1 MRSNRS
7 SLQSQLV
14 KTTMWSSIVVGLL
27 ALSLLTIFS
36 IYHNMS
42 VQDEIMDE
50 ISDTLLVS
58 DLSKHSMKQFDELS
72 DEFDIQYELLDTG
85 QVLTHSHTYQHEL
98 FEKGNLSEGFSYF
111 WFDGQLWRSLA
122 AQQEDLELQVEVFQP
137 ISTRIEEVLKALAGY
152 SGLMVL
158 FWLLQWVIV
167 SWRTE
172 QQLAALN
179 LLSKRIAQKTAS
191 NLEPIQEPDVIT
203 EIQPVI
209 DALNQLLAR
218 LQRAL
223 VAEQRFTADA
233 SHELRSPLSA
243 IQMRLQVLQRKYQH
257 IPELDHDFERIQE
270 DVSRSTKILENLLLL
285 ARLEPNET
293 EQLELSKSVVDL
305 NHVLARVIDTV
316 NIDAQAKH
324 MVIETN
330 ILSNETKTFANE
342 ELMFIAFRNLFDNAI
357 RYSPAL
363 GAIHVELSQYQQKL
377 KISIEDTG
385 NGVDDEVLRRLGQR
399 FFRVLGTKQQGSG
412 LGLSITKKIIQLHGG
427 ELHFMHASQGGLKV
441 EVILPFN
448 REIQK

>member
-1 MRSNRS
+1 MKSNRS

-14 KTTMWSSIVVGLL
+14 KTTMWSSVVVGLL

-58 DLSKHSMKQFDELS
+58 DLSGHSMKQFDELS
-72 DEFDIQYELLDTG
+72 DEFDIQYELLNTG
-85 QVLTHSHTYQHEL
+85 QVLTHSHSYQHEL
-98 FEKGNLSEGFSYF
+98 FEQGNLSEGFSYF

-122 AQQEDLELQVEVFQP
+122 AQQEDSQLQVEVFQP
-137 ISTRIEEVLKALAGY
+137 MSTRVEEVLKALAGY

-167 SWRTE
+167 SWRTGH
-172 QQLAALN
+172 QLAALN

-257 IPELDHDFERIQE
+257 LPELHQDFERIQE

-285 ARLEPNET
+285 ARLEPNEA
-293 EQLELSKSVVDL
+293 EQPQLPKTVIDL
-305 NHVLARVIDTV
+305 NYLLARVIETV
-316 NIDAQAKH
+316 DLDAKAKQ
-324 MVIETN
+324 MLIETN
-330 ILSNETKTFANE
+330 TLSTETKTFANE
-342 ELMFIAFRNLFDNAI
+342 ELLFIAFRNLFDNAI
-357 RYSPAL
+357 RYSPNL
-363 GAIHVELSQYQQKL
+363 GSIHVEIGRHEQQIKM
-377 KISIEDTG
+377 SIEDTG
-385 NGVDDEVLRRLGQR
+385 NGVDDEVLLRLGQR
-399 FFRVLGTKQQGSG
+399 FFRVLGTQQQGSG
-412 LGLSITKKIIQLHGG
+412 LGISITRKIIELHNGT
-427 ELHFMHASQGGLKV
+427 LHFMHAEQGGLRA
-441 EVILPFN
+441 EIILPS
-448 REIQK
+448 

>member
-1 MRSNRS
+1 MKSNRS

-14 KTTMWSSIVVGLL
+14 KTTMWSSVVVGLL

-36 IYHNMS
+36 VYHNMS

-58 DLSKHSMKQFDELS
+58 DLSQHSMKQFDELS
-72 DEFDIQYELLDTG
+72 DEFDIQYELLSSG
-85 QVLTHSHTYQHEL
+85 QLLTHSHSYQHEL
-98 FEKGNLSEGFSYF
+98 FEQGNLSEGFSYF

-122 AQQEDLELQVEVFQP
+122 AQQDDSQLQVEVFQP
-137 ISTRIEEVLKALAGY
+137 MSTRIEEVLKALAGY

-191 NLEPIQEPDVIT
+191 NLEPIQDPDVIT

-257 IPELDHDFERIQE
+257 VPELHQDFERIQE

-285 ARLEPNET
+285 ARLEPNEA
-293 EQLELSKSVVDL
+293 EQPELPKTIIDL
-305 NHVLARVIDTV
+305 NYLLARVIETV
-316 NIDAQAKH
+316 TLDAQAKQ
-324 MVIETN
+324 MLIETN
-330 ILSNETKTFANE
+330 TLSTETKTFANE
-342 ELMFIAFRNLFDNAI
+342 ELLFIAFRNLFDNAI
-357 RYSPAL
+357 RYSPTL
-363 GAIHVELSQYQQKL
+363 GSIHVEISQDEQQIKVA
-377 KISIEDTG
+377 IEDTG
-385 NGVDDEVLRRLGQR
+385 NGVDDEVLQRLGQR
-399 FFRVLGTKQQGSG
+399 FFRVLGTQQQGSG
-412 LGLSITKKIIQLHGG
+412 LGISITRKIIELHNGK
-427 ELHFMHASQGGLKV
+427 LHFMHAEQGGLRV
-441 EVILPFN
+441 EVNLPS
-448 REIQK
+448 

>member
-1 MRSNRS
+1 MKSNRS

-14 KTTMWSSIVVGLL
+14 KTTMWSSVVVGLV

-36 IYHNMS
+36 VYHNMS

-58 DLSKHSMKQFDELS
+58 DLSKHSMKQFDQLS
-72 DEFDIQYELLDTG
+72 DEFDIQYELLSSG
-85 QVLTHSHTYQHEL
+85 QLLTHSHSYQHEL
-98 FEKGNLSEGFSYF
+98 FEQGKLSEGFSYF

-122 AQQEDLELQVEVFQP
+122 AQQEDSQLEVEVFQP
-137 ISTRIEEVLKALAGY
+137 MSTRIEEVLKALAGY

-179 LLSKRIAQKTAS
+179 LLSIRIAQKTAS

-257 IPELDHDFERIQE
+257 VPELHQDFERIQE
-270 DVSRSTKILENLLLL
+270 DVSRSTKVLENLLLL
-285 ARLEPNET
+285 ARLEPNEA
-293 EQLELSKSVVDL
+293 EQPQLPKTVIDL
-305 NHVLARVIDTV
+305 NYLLARVIETV
-316 NIDAQAKH
+316 TLDANAKQ
-324 MVIETN
+324 MLIETN
-330 ILSNETKTFANE
+330 TLSTETKTFANE
-342 ELMFIAFRNLFDNAI
+342 ELLFIAFRNLFDNAI
-357 RYSPAL
+357 RYSPTL
-363 GAIHVELSQYQQKL
+363 GSIHVEISQDEQQIKVA
-377 KISIEDTG
+377 IEDTG
-385 NGVDDEVLRRLGQR
+385 NGVDDEVLQRLGQR
-399 FFRVLGTKQQGSG
+399 FFRVLGTQQQGSG
-412 LGLSITKKIIQLHGG
+412 LGISITRKIIELHNG
-427 ELHFMHASQGGLKV
+427 ELRFMHAEQGGLRV
-441 EVILPFN
+441 EVNLPL
-448 REIQK
+448 

>member
-1 MRSNRS
+1 MKSNRS

-14 KTTMWSSIVVGLL
+14 KTTMWSSVVVGLL

-36 IYHNMS
+36 VYHNMS

-58 DLSKHSMKQFDELS
+58 DLSQHSMKQFDELS
-72 DEFDIQYELLDTG
+72 DEFDIQYELLSSG
-85 QVLTHSHTYQHEL
+85 QLLTHSHSYQHEL
-98 FEKGNLSEGFSYF
+98 FEQGNLSEGFSYF

-122 AQQEDLELQVEVFQP
+122 AQQDDSQLQVEVFQP
-137 ISTRIEEVLKALAGY
+137 MSTRIEEVLKALAGY

-191 NLEPIQEPDVIT
+191 NLEPIQDPDVIT

-257 IPELDHDFERIQE
+257 VPELHQDFERIQE

-285 ARLEPNET
+285 ARLEPNEA
-293 EQLELSKSVVDL
+293 EQPQLPKTIIDL
-305 NHVLARVIDTV
+305 NYLLARVIETV
-316 NIDAQAKH
+316 TLDAQAKQ
-324 MVIETN
+324 MLIETN
-330 ILSNETKTFANE
+330 TLSTETKTFANE
-342 ELMFIAFRNLFDNAI
+342 ELLFIAFRNLFDNAI
-357 RYSPAL
+357 RYSPTL
-363 GAIHVELSQYQQKL
+363 GSIHVEISQDEQQIKVA
-377 KISIEDTG
+377 IEDTG
-385 NGVDDEVLRRLGQR
+385 NGVDDEVLQRLGQR
-399 FFRVLGTKQQGSG
+399 FFRVLGTQQQGSG
-412 LGLSITKKIIQLHGG
+412 LGISITRKIIELHNGK
-427 ELHFMHASQGGLKV
+427 LHFMHAEQGGLRV
-441 EVILPFN
+441 EVNLPL
-448 REIQK
+448 

>member
-1 MRSNRS
+1 MKSNRS

-14 KTTMWSSIVVGLL
+14 KTTMWSSVVVGLL

-36 IYHNMS
+36 VYHNMS

-58 DLSKHSMKQFDELS
+58 DLSQHSMKQFDELS
-72 DEFDIQYELLDTG
+72 DEFDIQYELLSSG
-85 QVLTHSHTYQHEL
+85 QLLTHSHSYQHEL
-98 FEKGNLSEGFSYF
+98 FEQGNLSEGFSYF

-122 AQQEDLELQVEVFQP
+122 AQQEDSQLQVEVFQP

-191 NLEPIQEPDVIT
+191 NLEPIQDPDVIT

-257 IPELDHDFERIQE
+257 VPELHQDFERIQE

-285 ARLEPNET
+285 ARLEPNEA
-293 EQLELSKSVVDL
+293 EQSQLPKTIIDL
-305 NHVLARVIDTV
+305 NYLLARVIETV
-316 NIDAQAKH
+316 TLDAQAKQ
-324 MVIETN
+324 MLIETN
-330 ILSNETKTFANE
+330 TLSTETKTLANE
-342 ELMFIAFRNLFDNAI
+342 ELLFIAFRNLFDNAI
-357 RYSPAL
+357 RYSPTL
-363 GAIHVELSQYQQKL
+363 GSIHVEIGQDEQQIKVA
-377 KISIEDTG
+377 IEDTG
-385 NGVDDEVLRRLGQR
+385 NGVDDEVLQRLGQR
-399 FFRVLGTKQQGSG
+399 FFRVLGTQQQGSG
-412 LGLSITKKIIQLHGG
+412 LGISITRKIIELHNG
-427 ELHFMHASQGGLKV
+427 ELHFMHAEQGGLRV
-441 EVILPFN
+441 EVNLPL
-448 REIQK
+448 

>member
-1 MRSNRS
+1 MKSNRS

-27 ALSLLTIFS
+27 ALGLLTIFS

-42 VQDEIMDE
+42 VQDQIMDE

-58 DLSKHSMKQFDELS
+58 DLSKHPMKQFDELS
-72 DEFDIQYELLDTG
+72 DEFDIQYELLNSG
-85 QVLTHSHTYQHEL
+85 QLLTHSHTYQHEL
-98 FEKGNLSEGFSYF
+98 FEQGNLSNGFSYF

-122 AQQEDLELQVEVFQP
+122 AQQEDSKLHVEVFQP
-137 ISTRIEEVLKALAGY
+137 MSTRIEEVFKALAGY
-152 SGLMVL
+152 SALMVL
-158 FWLLQWVIV
+158 FWLLQWAIV
-167 SWRTE
+167 RWCTK
-172 QQLAALN
+172 QQLEALN

-191 NLEPIQEPDVIT
+191 NLEPIQDPDVIK

-209 DALNQLLAR
+209 DAINQLLAR

-257 IPELDHDFERIQE
+257 VPELDQDFERIQQ
-270 DVSRSTKILENLLLL
+270 DVSRSTRILENLLLL

-293 EQLELSKSVVDL
+293 EQPDLFKSVIDL
-305 NHVLARVIDTV
+305 NHILARVIETV
-316 NIDAQAKH
+316 NIDAQAKQ
-324 MVIETN
+324 MMIDTN
-330 ILSNETKTFANE
+330 ILSNETKVFANE
-342 ELMFIAFRNLFDNAI
+342 ELLFIAFRNLFDNAI
-357 RYSPAL
+357 RYSPTL
-363 GAIHVELSQYQQKL
+363 GFIHVELSQSQQQL
-377 KISIEDTG
+377 KISIEDAG

-399 FFRVLGTKQQGSG
+399 FFRVLGTQQQGSG

-427 ELHFMHASQGGLKV
+427 ELQFMHASEGGLKV
-441 EVILPFN
+441 EVTLPFN
-448 REIQK
+448 HEIQK

>member
-1 MRSNRS
+1 MKLNRS

-14 KTTMWSSIVVGLL
+14 KTSMWSSVVVGLL
-27 ALSLLTIFS
+27 ALGLLTIFS

-42 VQDEIMDE
+42 VQDQIMDE

-58 DLSKHSMKQFDELS
+58 DLSNHPMKQFDELS
-72 DEFDIQYELLDTG
+72 DEFDIQYELLNSG
-85 QVLTHSHTYQHEL
+85 QLLTHSHTYQHEL
-98 FEKGNLSEGFSYF
+98 FEQGNLSKGFSYF

-122 AQQEDLELQVEVFQP
+122 TQQKDSELQVEVFQP
-137 ISTRIEEVLKALAGY
+137 MSTRVEEVLKALAGY

-191 NLEPIQEPDVIT
+191 DLEPIQDPDVIT

-257 IPELDHDFERIQE
+257 VAELDQDFERIQQ

-293 EQLELSKSVVDL
+293 EQPDLFKSVIDL
-305 NHVLARVIDTV
+305 NHILARVIETV
-316 NIDAQAKH
+316 NIDAQAKQ
-324 MVIETN
+324 MMIETN
-330 ILSNETKTFANE
+330 ILSNQTKVFANE
-342 ELMFIAFRNLFDNAI
+342 ELLFIAFRNLFDNAI
-357 RYSPAL
+357 RYSPTL
-363 GAIHVELSQYQQKL
+363 GFIHVELSQFQQQL

-399 FFRVLGTKQQGSG
+399 FFRVLGTQQQGSG

-427 ELHFMHASQGGLKV
+427 ELQFMHASQDGLKV
-441 EVILPFN
+441 EVTLPFN
-448 REIQK
+448 HEIQK

>member
-1 MRSNRS
+1 MKSNRS

-14 KTTMWSSIVVGLL
+14 KTTMWSSVVVGLL

-36 IYHNMS
+36 VYHNMS

-58 DLSKHSMKQFDELS
+58 DISGHSMKQFDELS
-72 DEFDIQYELLDTG
+72 DEFDIQYELLSSG
-85 QVLTHSHTYQHEL
+85 QLLTHSHSYQHEL
-98 FEKGNLSEGFSYF
+98 FEQGNLSEGFSYF

-122 AQQEDLELQVEVFQP
+122 AQQDDSQLQVEVFQP
-137 ISTRIEEVLKALAGY
+137 MSTRIEEVLKALAGY

-191 NLEPIQEPDVIT
+191 NLEPIQDPDVIT

-257 IPELDHDFERIQE
+257 VPELHQDFERIQE

-285 ARLEPNET
+285 ARLEPNEA
-293 EQLELSKSVVDL
+293 EQPQLPKTVIDL
-305 NHVLARVIDTV
+305 NYLLARVIETV
-316 NIDAQAKH
+316 DLDAKAKQ
-324 MVIETN
+324 MLIETN
-330 ILSNETKTFANE
+330 TLSTETKTFANE
-342 ELMFIAFRNLFDNAI
+342 ELLFIAFRNLFDNAI
-357 RYSPAL
+357 RYSPTL
-363 GAIHVELSQYQQKL
+363 GSIHVEIGQDEQQIKVA
-377 KISIEDTG
+377 IEDTG
-385 NGVDDEVLRRLGQR
+385 NGVDDEVLQRLGQR
-399 FFRVLGTKQQGSG
+399 FFRVLGTQQQGSG
-412 LGLSITKKIIQLHGG
+412 LGISITRKIIELHNG
-427 ELHFMHASQGGLKV
+427 ELHFMHAEQGGLRV
-441 EVILPFN
+441 EINLPL
-448 REIQK
+448 

>member
-1 MRSNRS
+1 MKSNRS

-14 KTTMWSSIVVGLL
+14 KTTMWSSVVVGLV

-36 IYHNMS
+36 VYHNMS

-50 ISDTLLVS
+50 ISDTLLVP
-58 DLSKHSMKQFDELS
+58 DLSKHSMKQFDQLS
-72 DEFDIQYELLDTG
+72 DEFDIQYELLSSG
-85 QVLTHSHTYQHEL
+85 QLLTHSHSYQHEL
-98 FEKGNLSEGFSYF
+98 FEQGKLSEGFSYF

-122 AQQEDLELQVEVFQP
+122 AQQEDSQLEVEVFQP
-137 ISTRIEEVLKALAGY
+137 MSTRIEEVLKALAGY

-179 LLSKRIAQKTAS
+179 LLSIRIAQKTAS
-191 NLEPIQEPDVIT
+191 NLEPIQDPDVIT

-257 IPELDHDFERIQE
+257 VPELHQDFERIQE
-270 DVSRSTKILENLLLL
+270 DVSRSTKVLENLLLL
-285 ARLEPNET
+285 ARLEPNEA
-293 EQLELSKSVVDL
+293 EQPQLPKTVIDL
-305 NHVLARVIDTV
+305 NYLLARVIETV
-316 NIDAQAKH
+316 TLDANAKQ
-324 MVIETN
+324 MLIETN
-330 ILSNETKTFANE
+330 TLSTETKTFANE
-342 ELMFIAFRNLFDNAI
+342 ELLFIAFRNLFDNAI
-357 RYSPAL
+357 RYSPTL
-363 GAIHVELSQYQQKL
+363 GSIHVEISQDEQQIKVA
-377 KISIEDTG
+377 IEDTG
-385 NGVDDEVLRRLGQR
+385 NGVDDEVLQRLGQR
-399 FFRVLGTKQQGSG
+399 FFRVLGTQQQGSG
-412 LGLSITKKIIQLHGG
+412 LGISITRKIIELHNG
-427 ELHFMHASQGGLKV
+427 ELHFMHAEQGGLRV
-441 EVILPFN
+441 EVNLPL
-448 REIQK
+448 

>member
-1 MRSNRS
+1 MKSNRS

-14 KTTMWSSIVVGLL
+14 KTTMWSSVVVGLL

-36 IYHNMS
+36 VYHNMS

-58 DLSKHSMKQFDELS
+58 DLSQYSMKQFDELS

-85 QVLTHSHTYQHEL
+85 QVLTHSHSYQHEL
-98 FEKGNLSEGFSYF
+98 FEQGNLSEGFSYF

-122 AQQEDLELQVEVFQP
+122 TQQEDSQLQVEVFQP
-137 ISTRIEEVLKALAGY
+137 MSTRVEEVLKALAGY

-191 NLEPIQEPDVIT
+191 NLEPIQDPDVIT

-243 IQMRLQVLQRKYQH
+243 IKMRLQVLQRKYQYV
-257 IPELDHDFERIQE
+257 PELHQDFERIQE

-285 ARLEPNET
+285 ARLEPNEA
-293 EQLELSKSVVDL
+293 EQPQLPKTVIDL
-305 NHVLARVIDTV
+305 NYLLARVIETV
-316 NIDAQAKH
+316 NLDAKAKQ
-324 MVIETN
+324 MLIETN
-330 ILSNETKTFANE
+330 TLSTETKTFANE
-342 ELMFIAFRNLFDNAI
+342 ELLFIAFRNLFDNAI
-357 RYSPAL
+357 RYSPTL
-363 GAIHVELSQYQQKL
+363 GSIHVEISQDEQQIKV
-377 KISIEDTG
+377 SIEDTG
-385 NGVDDEVLRRLGQR
+385 NGVDDEVLLRLGQR
-399 FFRVLGTKQQGSG
+399 FFRVLGTQQQGSG
-412 LGLSITKKIIQLHGG
+412 LGISITRKIIELHNG
-427 ELHFMHASQGGLKV
+427 ELHFMHAEQGGLRV
-441 EVILPFN
+441 EVNLPL
-448 REIQK
+448 

>member
-1 MRSNRS
+1 MKSNRS

-14 KTTMWSSIVVGLL
+14 KTTMWSSVVVGLL

-58 DLSKHSMKQFDELS
+58 DLSGHSMKQFDELS
-72 DEFDIQYELLDTG
+72 DEFDIQYELLDAG
-85 QVLTHSHTYQHEL
+85 QLLTHSHSYQHEL
-98 FEKGNLSEGFSYF
+98 FEQGNLSEGFSYF

-122 AQQEDLELQVEVFQP
+122 TQQDDSQLQVEVFQP
-137 ISTRIEEVLKALAGY
+137 MSTRIEEVLKALAGY

-167 SWRTE
+167 SWRTK

-191 NLEPIQEPDVIT
+191 NLEPIQDPDVIT

-257 IPELDHDFERIQE
+257 VPELHQDFERIQE

-285 ARLEPNET
+285 ARLEPNEA
-293 EQLELSKSVVDL
+293 EQPELPKAVIDL
-305 NHVLARVIDTV
+305 NYLLARVIETV
-316 NIDAQAKH
+316 DLDAQAKQ
-324 MVIETN
+324 MLIETN
-330 ILSNETKTFANE
+330 TLSTETKMFANE
-342 ELMFIAFRNLFDNAI
+342 ELLFIAFRNLFDNAI
-357 RYSPAL
+357 RYSPTL
-363 GAIHVELSQYQQKL
+363 GSIHVEISQDEQQI
-377 KISIEDTG
+377 KISIQDTG
-385 NGVDDEVLRRLGQR
+385 NGVDDEVLQRLGQR
-399 FFRVLGTKQQGSG
+399 FFRVLGTQQQGSG
-412 LGLSITKKIIQLHGG
+412 LGISITRKIIELHNG
-427 ELHFMHASQGGLKV
+427 ELHFMHAEQGGLRV
-441 EVILPFN
+441 EVNLPL
-448 REIQK
+448 

>member
-1 MRSNRS
+1 MKSNHS

-14 KTTMWSSIVVGLL
+14 KTTMWSSVVVGLV

-36 IYHNMS
+36 VYHNMS

-58 DLSKHSMKQFDELS
+58 DLSKHSMKQFDQLS
-72 DEFDIQYELLDTG
+72 DEFDIQYELLSSG
-85 QVLTHSHTYQHEL
+85 QLLTHSHSYQHEL
-98 FEKGNLSEGFSYF
+98 FEQGKLSEGFSYF

-122 AQQEDLELQVEVFQP
+122 AQQEDSQLEVEVFQP
-137 ISTRIEEVLKALAGY
+137 MSTRIEEVLKALAGY

-179 LLSKRIAQKTAS
+179 LLSRRIAQKTAS
-191 NLEPIQEPDVIT
+191 NLEPIQDPDVIT

-257 IPELDHDFERIQE
+257 VPELHQDFERIQE
-270 DVSRSTKILENLLLL
+270 DVSRSTKVLENLLLL
-285 ARLEPNET
+285 ARLEPNEA
-293 EQLELSKSVVDL
+293 EQPQLPKTVIDL
-305 NHVLARVIDTV
+305 NYLLARVIETV
-316 NIDAQAKH
+316 TLDANAKQ
-324 MVIETN
+324 MLIETN
-330 ILSNETKTFANE
+330 TLSTETKTFANE
-342 ELMFIAFRNLFDNAI
+342 ELLFIAFRNLFDNAI
-357 RYSPAL
+357 RYSPNL
-363 GAIHVELSQYQQKL
+363 GSIHVEISQDEQQIKVA
-377 KISIEDTG
+377 IEDTG
-385 NGVDDEVLRRLGQR
+385 NGVDDEVLQRLGQR
-399 FFRVLGTKQQGSG
+399 FFRVLGTQQQGSG
-412 LGLSITKKIIQLHGG
+412 LGISITRKIIELHNG
-427 ELHFMHASQGGLKV
+427 ELHFMHAEQGGLRV
-441 EVILPFN
+441 EVNLPL
-448 REIQK
+448 

>member
-1 MRSNRS
+1 MKSNRS

-14 KTTMWSSIVVGLL
+14 KTTMWSSVVVGLL

-36 IYHNMS
+36 VYHNMS

-58 DLSKHSMKQFDELS
+58 DLSQHSMKQFDELS
-72 DEFDIQYELLDTG
+72 DEFDIQYELLSSG
-85 QVLTHSHTYQHEL
+85 QLLTHSHSYQHEL
-98 FEKGNLSEGFSYF
+98 FEQGNLSEGFSYF

-122 AQQEDLELQVEVFQP
+122 AQQEDSQLQVEVFQP

-191 NLEPIQEPDVIT
+191 NLEPIQDPDVIT

-257 IPELDHDFERIQE
+257 VPELHQDFERIQE

-285 ARLEPNET
+285 ARLEPNEA
-293 EQLELSKSVVDL
+293 EQPQLPKTIIDL
-305 NHVLARVIDTV
+305 NYLLARVIETV
-316 NIDAQAKH
+316 TLDAQAKQ
-324 MVIETN
+324 MLIETN
-330 ILSNETKTFANE
+330 TLSTETKTLANE
-342 ELMFIAFRNLFDNAI
+342 ELLFIAFRNLFDNAI
-357 RYSPAL
+357 RYSPTL
-363 GAIHVELSQYQQKL
+363 GSIHVEIGQDEQQIKVA
-377 KISIEDTG
+377 IEDTG
-385 NGVDDEVLRRLGQR
+385 NGVDDEVLQRLGQR
-399 FFRVLGTKQQGSG
+399 FFRVLGTQQQGSG
-412 LGLSITKKIIQLHGG
+412 LGISITRKIIELHNG
-427 ELHFMHASQGGLKV
+427 ELHFMHAEQGGLRV
-441 EVILPFN
+441 EVNLPL
-448 REIQK
+448 

>member
-1 MRSNRS
+1 
-7 SLQSQLV
+7 
-14 KTTMWSSIVVGLL
+14 MWSSVVVGLV

-36 IYHNMS
+36 VYHNMS

-58 DLSKHSMKQFDELS
+58 DLSNHSMKQFDQLS
-72 DEFDIQYELLDTG
+72 DEFDIQYELLSSG
-85 QVLTHSHTYQHEL
+85 QLLTHSHSYQHEL
-98 FEKGNLSEGFSYF
+98 FEQGKLSEGFSYF

-122 AQQEDLELQVEVFQP
+122 AQQVDSQLEVEVFQP
-137 ISTRIEEVLKALAGY
+137 MSTRIEEVLKALAGY

-179 LLSKRIAQKTAS
+179 LLSRRIAQKTAS
-191 NLEPIQEPDVIT
+191 NLEPIQDPDVIT

-257 IPELDHDFERIQE
+257 VPELHQDFERIQE
-270 DVSRSTKILENLLLL
+270 DVSRSTKVLENLLLL
-285 ARLEPNET
+285 ARLEPNEA
-293 EQLELSKSVVDL
+293 EQPQLPKTVIDL
-305 NHVLARVIDTV
+305 NYLLARVIETV
-316 NIDAQAKH
+316 TLDANAKQ
-324 MVIETN
+324 MLIETN
-330 ILSNETKTFANE
+330 TLSTETKTFANE
-342 ELMFIAFRNLFDNAI
+342 ELLFIAFRNLFDNAI
-357 RYSPAL
+357 RYSPNL
-363 GAIHVELSQYQQKL
+363 GSIHVEISQDEQQIKVA
-377 KISIEDTG
+377 IEDTG
-385 NGVDDEVLRRLGQR
+385 NGVDDEVLQRLGQR
-399 FFRVLGTKQQGSG
+399 FFRVLGTQQQGSG
-412 LGLSITKKIIQLHGG
+412 LGISITRKIIELHNG
-427 ELHFMHASQGGLKV
+427 ELHFMHAEQGGLRV
-441 EVILPFN
+441 EVNLPL
-448 REIQK
+448 

>member
-1 MRSNRS
+1 MKSNRS

-14 KTTMWSSIVVGLL
+14 KTTMWSSVVVGLV

-36 IYHNMS
+36 VYHNMS

-58 DLSKHSMKQFDELS
+58 DLSKHSMKQFDQLS
-72 DEFDIQYELLDTG
+72 DEFDIQYELLSSG
-85 QVLTHSHTYQHEL
+85 QLLTHSHSYQHEL
-98 FEKGNLSEGFSYF
+98 FEQGKLSEGFSYF

-122 AQQEDLELQVEVFQP
+122 AQQEDSQLEVEVFQP
-137 ISTRIEEVLKALAGY
+137 MSTRIEEVLKALAGY

-179 LLSKRIAQKTAS
+179 LLSRRIAQKTAS
-191 NLEPIQEPDVIT
+191 NLDPIQDPDVIT

-257 IPELDHDFERIQE
+257 VPELHQDFERIQE
-270 DVSRSTKILENLLLL
+270 DVSRSTKVLENLLLL
-285 ARLEPNET
+285 ARLEPNEA
-293 EQLELSKSVVDL
+293 EQPQLPKTVIDL
-305 NHVLARVIDTV
+305 NYLLARVIETV
-316 NIDAQAKH
+316 TLDANAKQ
-324 MVIETN
+324 MLIETN
-330 ILSNETKTFANE
+330 TLSTETKTFANE
-342 ELMFIAFRNLFDNAI
+342 ELLFIAFRNLFDNAI
-357 RYSPAL
+357 RYSPNL
-363 GAIHVELSQYQQKL
+363 GSIHVEISQDEQQIKVA
-377 KISIEDTG
+377 IEDTG
-385 NGVDDEVLRRLGQR
+385 NGVDDEVLQRLGQR
-399 FFRVLGTKQQGSG
+399 FFRVLGTQQQGSG
-412 LGLSITKKIIQLHGG
+412 LGISITRKIIELHNG
-427 ELHFMHASQGGLKV
+427 ELRFMHAKQGGLRV
-441 EVILPFN
+441 EVNLPL
-448 REIQK
+448 

>member
-1 MRSNRS
+1 
-7 SLQSQLV
+7 
-14 KTTMWSSIVVGLL
+14 MWSSVVVGLV

-36 IYHNMS
+36 VYHNMS

-58 DLSKHSMKQFDELS
+58 DLSKHSMKQFDQLS
-72 DEFDIQYELLDTG
+72 DEFDIQYELLSSG
-85 QVLTHSHTYQHEL
+85 QLLTHSHSYQHEL
-98 FEKGNLSEGFSYF
+98 FEQGKLSEGFSYF

-122 AQQEDLELQVEVFQP
+122 AQQEDSQLEVEVFQP
-137 ISTRIEEVLKALAGY
+137 MSTRIEEVLKALAGY

-179 LLSKRIAQKTAS
+179 LLSIRIAQKTAS
-191 NLEPIQEPDVIT
+191 NLEPIQDPDVIT

-257 IPELDHDFERIQE
+257 VPELHQDFERIQE
-270 DVSRSTKILENLLLL
+270 DVSRSTKVLENLLLL
-285 ARLEPNET
+285 ARLEPNEA
-293 EQLELSKSVVDL
+293 EQPQLPKTVIDL
-305 NHVLARVIDTV
+305 NYLLARVIETV
-316 NIDAQAKH
+316 TLDANAKQ
-324 MVIETN
+324 MLIETN
-330 ILSNETKTFANE
+330 TLSTETKTFANE
-342 ELMFIAFRNLFDNAI
+342 ELLFIAFRNLFDNAI
-357 RYSPAL
+357 RYSPNL
-363 GAIHVELSQYQQKL
+363 GSIHVEISQDEQQIKVA
-377 KISIEDTG
+377 IEDTG
-385 NGVDDEVLRRLGQR
+385 NGVDDEVLQRLGQR
-399 FFRVLGTKQQGSG
+399 FFRVLGTQQQGSG
-412 LGLSITKKIIQLHGG
+412 LGISITRKIIELHNG
-427 ELHFMHASQGGLKV
+427 ELHFMHAEQGGLRV
-441 EVILPFN
+441 EVNLPL
-448 REIQK
+448 

>member
-1 MRSNRS
+1 MKSNRS

-14 KTTMWSSIVVGLL
+14 KTTMWSSVVVGLV

-36 IYHNMS
+36 VYHNMS

-58 DLSKHSMKQFDELS
+58 DLSKHSMKQFDQLS
-72 DEFDIQYELLDTG
+72 DEFDIQYELLSSG
-85 QVLTHSHTYQHEL
+85 QLLTHSHSYQHEL
-98 FEKGNLSEGFSYF
+98 FEQGKLSEGFSYF

-122 AQQEDLELQVEVFQP
+122 AQQEDSQLEVEVFQP
-137 ISTRIEEVLKALAGY
+137 MSTRIEEVLKALAGY

-179 LLSKRIAQKTAS
+179 LLSIRIAQKTAS
-191 NLEPIQEPDVIT
+191 NLEPIQDPDVIT

-257 IPELDHDFERIQE
+257 VPELHQDFECIQE
-270 DVSRSTKILENLLLL
+270 DVSRSTKVLENLLLL
-285 ARLEPNET
+285 ARLEPNEA
-293 EQLELSKSVVDL
+293 EQPQLPKTVIDL
-305 NHVLARVIDTV
+305 NYLLARVIETV
-316 NIDAQAKH
+316 TLDANAKQ
-324 MVIETN
+324 MLIETN
-330 ILSNETKTFANE
+330 TLSTEAKTFANE
-342 ELMFIAFRNLFDNAI
+342 ELLFIAFRNLFDNAI
-357 RYSPAL
+357 RYSPTL
-363 GAIHVELSQYQQKL
+363 GSIHVEISQDEQQIKVA
-377 KISIEDTG
+377 IEDTG
-385 NGVDDEVLRRLGQR
+385 NGVDDEVLQRLGQR
-399 FFRVLGTKQQGSG
+399 FFRVLGTQQQGSG
-412 LGLSITKKIIQLHGG
+412 LGISITRKIIELHNG
-427 ELHFMHASQGGLKV
+427 ELRFMHAEQGGLRV
-441 EVILPFN
+441 EVNLPL
-448 REIQK
+448 